1 MQKWDI
7 LMKNHKIENFVT
19 LSLKLRIMA
28 DDLKAYL
35 LSLQDRLTE
44 LYRGHLGKGRIKQG

>member
-1 MQKWDI
+1 VQKWDI